1 MKSTIQQTLEERRRL
16 HHEADVVVVGAGVF
30 GCAIAFALARQ
41 GRSVLLLERWM
52 KEPDRIVGELLQP
65 GGVTALEK
73 LGLLDCLED
82 IDSIRVY
89 GYEVIYY
96 GTGVSIPYPTNAV
109 GGGKAGS
116 KGFPDEEKPRAEGRS
131 FHHGR
136 FIRRLREA
144 CAKEPNITVV
154 ETTVTSTIRS
164 TSSPLILGVET
175 TTTNPLTGKKHLDS
189 FFGNL
194 TIIADGYASTFRKQY
209 ITKTPLVK
217 SKFYAL
223 ELIDCD
229 LPAPNH
235 GHVILGDAAPVLLYQ
250 IGTHETRALVDIP
263 DNLTTAS
270 VAAGG
275 VKGHM
280 KNVILPLLPLRV
292 QPSFAAALEEGKLK
306 SMPNSWLPP
315 TTQQVPGMVLLGDAM
330 NMRHPLTGGGMTVA
344 FNDAVLLSELLSPER
359 VPNLS
364 DAAAVQCAMR
374 QFHWQRKSLS
384 SVINILA
391 QALYCLFAA
400 DDRQLKALQMGCFA
414 YFQRGGD
421 CIDGPAGLLAGIIKQ
436 PFVLFYHFYSVALL
450 SIWIVISQ
458 TVGGLSGIWK
468 LPFAVIEAVLVFYKA
483 CVVLLPYIFSELKS

>member
-1 MKSTIQQTLEERRRL
+1 
-16 HHEADVVVVGAGVF
+16 
-30 GCAIAFALARQ
+30 
-41 GRSVLLLERWM
+41 
-52 KEPDRIVGELLQP
+52 
-65 GGVTALEK
+65 
-73 LGLLDCLED
+73 
-82 IDSIRVY
+82 
-89 GYEVIYY
+89 
-96 GTGVSIPYPTNAV
+96 
-109 GGGKAGS
+109 
-116 KGFPDEEKPRAEGRS
+116 
-131 FHHGR
+131 
-136 FIRRLREA
+136 
-144 CAKEPNITVV
+144 
-154 ETTVTSTIRS
+154 
-164 TSSPLILGVET
+164 
-175 TTTNPLTGKKHLDS
+175 
-189 FFGNL
+189 
-194 TIIADGYASTFRKQY
+194 
-209 ITKTPLVK
+209 
-217 SKFYAL
+217 
-223 ELIDCD
+223 
-229 LPAPNH
+229 
-235 GHVILGDAAPVLLYQ
+235 
-250 IGTHETRALVDIP
+250 
-263 DNLTTAS
+263 
-270 VAAGG
+270 
-275 VKGHM
+275 
-280 KNVILPLLPLRV
+280 
-292 QPSFAAALEEGKLK
+292 
-306 SMPNSWLPP
+306 
-315 TTQQVPGMVLLGDAM
+315 MVLLGDAM